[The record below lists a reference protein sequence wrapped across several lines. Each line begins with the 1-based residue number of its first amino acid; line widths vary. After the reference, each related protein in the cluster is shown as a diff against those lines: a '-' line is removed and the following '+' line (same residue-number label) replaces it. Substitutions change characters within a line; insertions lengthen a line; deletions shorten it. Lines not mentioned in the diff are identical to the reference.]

1 MPPPTAPLT
10 GVCLVRVQW
19 EGQRLRY
26 RVVLN
31 PDLSTTRR
39 EVARDCRDLDDAMRE
54 VRGFLVAFATARPT

>member
-1 MPPPTAPLT
+1 MPPTPPLT
-10 GVCLVRVQW
+10 GVCFVRVQW

-54 VRGFLVAFATARPT
+54 VRGFLLAFASARPT

>member
-1 MPPPTAPLT
+1 MLPPTAPLT

-31 PDLSTTRR
+31 PDLSTTRH
-39 EVARDCRDLDDAMRE
+39 EVARECRDLDDAMQE
-54 VRGFLVAFATARPT
+54 VRGFLRAFAAARPP